1 MFLFQATHAALR
13 LLGRSLPWNRVSVP
27 APPLGCLPTLLDSWV
42 ELNPQGQPAPE
53 SALGEEGPGPGPGP
67 GHGHLPP
74 TPLSRDHS
82 EKSPGHGSLQEPY
95 RARVRTA
102 QERGGHLP
110 RQVCQRRPGDQVPGR
125 QDSALVGPE
134 DRGGPRAPG
143 REVEGHQESQER
155 EHGGTHHRGLSPA
168 PSHVQQEQ
176 AATLGHELEARRQR
190 GCPRPGESGA
200 AGHDCWT
207 EAPTLCCPRHA
218 VQ

>member
-1 MFLFQATHAALR
+1 MAAGPRCWILTWNSTHR
-13 LLGRSLPWNRVSVP
+13 DSQPQSLHWERR
-27 APPLGCLPTLLDSWV
+27 DRD
-42 ELNPQGQPAPE
+42 QGQAQDTATSHPLH
-53 SALGEEGPGPGPGP
+53 SAKITQRRAWATWL
-67 GHGHLPP
+67 
-74 TPLSRDHS
+74 
-82 EKSPGHGSLQEPY
+82 LQEPY

-134 DRGGPRAPG
+134 DRGGPRALG

-176 AATLGHELEARRQR
+176 AATLGQELEARQQR

-218 VQ
+218 VR